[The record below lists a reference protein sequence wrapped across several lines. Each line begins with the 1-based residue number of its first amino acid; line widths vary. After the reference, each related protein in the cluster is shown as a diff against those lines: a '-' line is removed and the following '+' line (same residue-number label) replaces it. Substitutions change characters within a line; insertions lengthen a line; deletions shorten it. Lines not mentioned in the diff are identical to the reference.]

1 VTSVRRT
8 LVSAAPNL
16 LARQSA
22 LTRLRGIRLPTLP
35 TQPAPA
41 VGDDAWREALA
52 GNDTLV
58 YVRRRSLAL
67 REDPVGVAQRVFGD
81 AQVLEARVAD
91 SLRDSGLVTRVRTL
105 RQNLPAGASLGVVN
119 LLGAVRV
126 AASPVL
132 LAAAV
137 SELEAAR
144 PADAALDERAVFDVA
159 ERFGDP
165 RLGEGVLRLEA
176 AEPALAAAPTRA
188 NLAASGVAPELD
200 RVARDLPEAELPEF
214 TRRVADA
221 ASRNDTETLRSLA
234 RVTR

>member
-1 VTSVRRT
+1 
-8 LVSAAPNL
+8 
-16 LARQSA
+16 
-22 LTRLRGIRLPTLP
+22 
-35 TQPAPA
+35 
-41 VGDDAWREALA
+41 
-52 GNDTLV
+52 
-58 YVRRRSLAL
+58 
-67 REDPVGVAQRVFGD
+67 VFGD

-91 SLRDSGLVTRVRTL
+91 ALRDNGLVTRVRTL
-105 RQNLPAGASLGVVN
+105 RQNLPAGTNLGVVN
-119 LLGAVRV
+119 LLGAERV

-144 PADAALDERAVFDVA
+144 PADAALDERAVSNVA

-176 AEPALAAAPTRA
+176 AEPALATAPTRA
-188 NLAASGVAPELD
+188 SLAASGVAPELD

-214 TRRVADA
+214 TRLVADA
-221 ASRNDTETLRSLA
+221 ASRNDAVALQSLA